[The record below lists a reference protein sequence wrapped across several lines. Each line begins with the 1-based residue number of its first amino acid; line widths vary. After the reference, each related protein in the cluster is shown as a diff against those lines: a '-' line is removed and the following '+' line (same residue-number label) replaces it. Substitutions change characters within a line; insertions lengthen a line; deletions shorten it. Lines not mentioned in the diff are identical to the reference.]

1 MKHHGGQ
8 QVAGNNRSSLA
19 RGKWIEA
26 IHARLELHFLQRLPS
41 QEGSGLKHDC
51 WYKPLKQAESSLAR
65 GKWIEAF
72 LFVEQT
78 RMRKGLPSQEGSGL
92 KHVISKNRPPATGL
106 PSQEG
111 SGLKRSGFP
120 WHLLRFFRSSLARG
134 KWIEAIPRHP
144 FINSSMSSLAR
155 GKWIEASCP
164 CGVPPGMSGLP
175 SQEGSGLKLPTM
187 PCPQIR
193 TSSSLARGKWI
204 EAIGDRYP
212 SLIAFVFP
220 RKREVD

>member
-1 MKHHGGQ
+1 MANIIKSSLARGKWIEALSREWMQMQRG
-8 QVAGNNRSSLA
+8 SSLA

-26 IHARLELHFLQRLPS
+26 IC
-41 QEGSGLKHDC
+41 GIC
-51 WYKPLKQAESSLAR
+51 
-65 GKWIEAF
+65 
-72 LFVEQT
+72 
-78 RMRKGLPSQEGSGL
+78 
-92 KHVISKNRPPATGL
+92 N
-106 PSQEG
+106 
-111 SGLKRSGFP
+111 
-120 WHLLRFFRSSLARG
+120 FRWRRVSSLARG